1 MTTTVKGT
9 VKGTVNDTVND
20 TVNTTVNTIVDGR
33 GKGRVQEA
41 GTSTNVIHLEGVTK
55 TYQMGQAEVR
65 ALRGIDLSVEPGE
78 LIAIMGTSGSGKS
91 TLMNLLGCLDTPTA
105 GNYFLDGVRVNG
117 MSRNQLAD
125 LRNQKLGFVFQ
136 GFNLLAR
143 TSALE
148 NVELPMLYDRTGK
161 KPDTKALA
169 ASALA
174 RVGLGERIDH
184 HPSELSGGQ
193 QQRVA
198 IARALVTEP
207 TLLLADEPTGNLD
220 SRTSVEIMALFQEL
234 NDQGITVL
242 LVTHEPDIAQYARR
256 IVEVRDGRI
265 IRDEP
270 VTDRRIA
277 ADDLAHLEND
287 AELVEAA

>member
-1 MTTTVKGT
+1 M
-9 VKGTVNDTVND
+9 
-20 TVNTTVNTIVDGR
+20 
-33 GKGRVQEA
+33 
-41 GTSTNVIHLEGVTK
+41 TSTHVIRLEGVTR
-55 TYQMGQAEVR
+55 TYRMGQADVR
-65 ALRGIDLSVEPGE
+65 ALRGIDLTVEKAE
-78 LIAIMGTSGSGKS
+78 MIAIMGTSGSGKS
-91 TLMNLLGCLDTPTA
+91 TLMNLLGCLDIPST
-105 GNYFLDGVRVNG
+105 GSYFLDGVRVNG
-117 MSRNQLAD
+117 LSRNELAD

-148 NVELPMLYDRTGK
+148 NVELPLLYDRSGHK
-161 KPDTKALA
+161 KKTRALA
-169 ASALA
+169 EAALR
-174 RVGLGERIDH
+174 RVGLGDRVHH

-220 SRTSVEIMALFQEL
+220 SRTSMEIMALFQEL
-234 NDQGITVL
+234 NEQGITVL
-242 LVTHEPDIAQYARR
+242 LVTHEPDIAKYAKR

-270 VTDRRIA
+270 VLDRRIA
-277 ADDLAHLEND
+277 ADDLEHVQVDD
-287 AELVEAA
+287 AELVGAT